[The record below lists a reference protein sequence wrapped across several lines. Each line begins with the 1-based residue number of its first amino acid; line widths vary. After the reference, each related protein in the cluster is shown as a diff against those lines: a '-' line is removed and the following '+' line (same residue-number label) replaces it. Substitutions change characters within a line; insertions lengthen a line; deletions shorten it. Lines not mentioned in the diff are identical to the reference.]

1 MNFLD
6 KEFLLHTLMADQLTI
21 RRATIAEADVSG
33 ILALQAAN
41 QLGRGGSLSVH
52 LPHSMILAMI
62 EAMPVIVAEQRGR
75 VVGYLMTSTRAMN
88 AGIPIIQAMLKACP
102 GRPDAIIYGPICIG
116 ADMRGKGLAQAL
128 FSELQIYQRGVEGIL
143 FIRKDN
149 LSSIRAHR
157 KLGMTEVAA
166 FDFNGVDHLVLSYRG

>member
-1 MNFLD
+1 M
-6 KEFLLHTLMADQLTI
+6 MADQLTI

-41 QLGRGGSLSVH
+41 QLGQGGSLSAR
-52 LPHSMILAMI
+52 LPRSMILAMI
-62 EAMPVIVAEQRGR
+62 EAMPVIVAEQGGR
-75 VVGYLMTSTRAMN
+75 IVGYLMTSTHAMN
-88 AGIPIIQAMLKACP
+88 TDIPIIQAMLKAYP
-102 GRPDAIIYGPICIG
+102 GRPDAIIYGPICVD
-116 ADMRGKGLAQAL
+116 ADMRGKGVAQAL
-128 FSELQIYQRGVEGIL
+128 YSELRIYQRGVEGIL

-149 LSSIRAHR
+149 LSSIRAHQ